1 MPIPPSE
8 ATEALILQC
17 RSLQKEYEGRRIS
30 KRQLL
35 LRLKT
40 QIEPLIEAGICRR
53 DIWLTI
59 RSTGL
64 QVSEAHL
71 SRTFSEVFGNV
82 WQPTRKA
89 APSETALAAGPEAAQ
104 QPTSNPSITAARP
117 IPPDI
122 RMSFGDQEQAQRQ
135 QERLARVRASIEEDR
150 ARIRQEKEERERV
163 MNPHHSREQIS

>member
-30 KRQLL
+30 KRRLL

-40 QIEPLIEAGICRR
+40 QIEPLIEAGVCRR

-64 QVSEAHL
+64 QVSEGHL

-82 WQPTRKA
+82 WQATKKA
-89 APSETALAAGPEAAQ
+89 TPSETAVAACPEAEQHPTSTPFISPAGP
-104 QPTSNPSITAARP
+104 IF
-117 IPPDI
+117 PDV
-122 RMSFGDQEQAQRQ
+122 RMSFGDKEQAERQ

-150 ARIRQEKEERERV
+150 ARIRQEKEERERA